1 MDMNV
6 LQEFQAL
13 TKSLNYSTTAKQR
26 FVSKS
31 AISKHIQQLEKELD
45 VQLFVRDGK
54 TISLTPQGEMFLKR
68 ANVILDEYTRALQE
82 IKLYKSNLSQ
92 TLSVGYLL
100 ALANDFFMR
109 ACEQFAQKHGETK
122 LLINLYDVEEMI
134 KAVKSEAIDFG
145 LTIISSGD
153 DIDQDLTF
161 KPLYNNSYGIVVK
174 QSDELANFESISIGQ
189 LNGKTVLI
197 PNEQSLPR
205 LSYATRRALDSFA
218 ASDLH
223 IEDDMKDIGSISP
236 YALTSP
242 GIPVTVSSVKS
253 VLEEPLIFVPFNDCA
268 EYTIVG
274 AIWKKTT
281 CNSSIDLFME
291 CIENNLAD
299 FEALS

>member
-54 TISLTPQGEMFLKR
+54 SISLTPQGEMFLKR

-189 LNGKTVLI
+189 LNGKTALI

-223 IEDDMKDIGSISP
+223 IEDDP
-236 YALTSP
+236 
-242 GIPVTVSSVKS
+242 
-253 VLEEPLIFVPFNDCA
+253 
-268 EYTIVG
+268 
-274 AIWKKTT
+274 
-281 CNSSIDLFME
+281 
-291 CIENNLAD
+291 
-299 FEALS
+299 